1 MVEQFK
7 KCPCRSVF
15 CDYEGETLVDISAQ
29 SSILNSSPRDTQGRN
44 RENPMPK
51 TLAQYADIAQR
62 PDRYSVEA
70 VRAAIAFWSTRDG
83 REAAAFTKIA
93 REHLLQ
99 RSGQIQFRSAGATR
113 QR

>member
-1 MVEQFK
+1 
-7 KCPCRSVF
+7 
-15 CDYEGETLVDISAQ
+15 
-29 SSILNSSPRDTQGRN
+29 
-44 RENPMPK
+44 MPK
-51 TLAQYADIAQR
+51 TLAQFADIAQR

-93 REHLLQ
+93 REHLLE
-99 RSGQIQFRSAGATR
+99 RSGRIEYRSASAAR